1 MVIGLAFNAFFPTL
15 TGTLGYGKI
24 ETLLLAAPPFVFAT
38 VRALRID
45 IQTRW

>member
-24 ETLLLAAPPFVFAT
+24 ETLLLAAPPFIFAT
-38 VRALRID
+38 VR
-45 IQTRW
+45 